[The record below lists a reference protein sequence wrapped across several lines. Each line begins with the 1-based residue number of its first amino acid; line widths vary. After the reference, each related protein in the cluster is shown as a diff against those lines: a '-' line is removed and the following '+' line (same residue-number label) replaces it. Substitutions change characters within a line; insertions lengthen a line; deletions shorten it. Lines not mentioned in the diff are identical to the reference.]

1 MFNEIVYWLFTD
13 LLKLSLQFN
22 KMLVLCSLEIT
33 AFIFIDPLPIF
44 YSAYKLSNMY
54 KYYMHKYISINIY
67 IYINTIL
74 IYNHRTHIFYFLF
87 FHVNQPGPQ
96 RISTTHEMYLLYIM
110 FRVVFPNDFVSSRAK
125 QIKQKPVGGVFCQ
138 DITYNAKKYP

>member
-54 KYYMHKYISINIY
+54 KYYMHKYICINIY
-67 IYINTIL
+67 IYIIIVL
-74 IYNHRTHIFYFLF
+74 IFFIFYSSMLISLALREF
-87 FHVNQPGPQ
+87 QPLMKCIYYIQYYVQGCFPQ
-96 RISTTHEMYLLYIM
+96 RLRQFESHTDKIEASRRCILPRYYI
-110 FRVVFPNDFVSSRAK
+110 
-125 QIKQKPVGGVFCQ
+125 
-138 DITYNAKKYP
+138 